1 MDLLSEE
8 EQWERMKAWLRNS
21 GPSVLVLTALILLGW
36 FGWKWWQDHLRQQAL
51 AASATYQQML
61 ANFDEGKPSEAFALL
76 ERLRSEHPKSP
87 YVSAGDLIAANV
99 YVGSNEL
106 DKAIES
112 LQRVV
117 SSARDEELRPVARL
131 RLARVQSAKA
141 EYDTALAT
149 LGTAD
154 MGPYE
159 SARLEVRGDVLFAKG
174 DRAGALKEYQAARKL
189 LRPEQLGEGSVGE
202 LLDLKIGD
210 LGGTPAGASPEAV
223 EAPDSAPAP
232 APAAGA
238 TPAPG
243 APAP

>member
-21 GPSVLVLTALILLGW
+21 GPSVLALTALILLGW
-36 FGWKWWQDHLRQQAL
+36 FGWKWWQDHTRQQAL
-51 AASATYQQML
+51 SASATYQKML
-61 ANFDEGKPSEAFALL
+61 GSFDEGKAKEAFAVL
-76 ERLRSEHPKSP
+76 ETLRSEHPKSP

-112 LQRVV
+112 LQRVA
-117 SSARDEELRPVARL
+117 SSSSDEDLRPVARL
-131 RLARVQSAKA
+131 RLARVQSAKG
-141 EYDTALAT
+141 EFDTALAT

-159 SARLEVRGDVLFAKG
+159 SARLEVRGDILLAKS
-174 DRAGALKEYQAARKL
+174 DSAGALQEYQAARKL

-210 LGGTPAGASPEAV
+210 LGATPAGATPAAV
-223 EAPDSAPAP
+223 EAAESAP
-232 APAAGA
+232 APAAGVA
-238 TPAPG
+238 PAPG